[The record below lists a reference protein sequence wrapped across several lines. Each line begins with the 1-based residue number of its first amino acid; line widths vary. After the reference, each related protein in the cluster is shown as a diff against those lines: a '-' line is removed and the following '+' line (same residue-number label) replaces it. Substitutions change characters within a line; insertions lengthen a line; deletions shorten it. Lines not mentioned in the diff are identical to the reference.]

1 MFQESQTITIANLYN
16 EYGKQLQLQWL
27 AGHDGGAKEILPESM
42 ISADT
47 TEPENKLELNDE
59 INLMAQVSTGKSFA
73 GYLNLIHPHQI
84 QILGNTELTYIE
96 NLRDTTRDD
105 TVRQIFDHGPAC
117 ILLADGREVPE
128 YLLSKCDELDVPLM
142 KSPLNSNRLIESFHY
157 YLSNIFA
164 EDLTLHGVYME
175 VMAIGVLITGP
186 SGIGKSE
193 LALEL
198 ITRGHRLIADDAP
211 QFSRIAPDIIN
222 GTCPPALRDY
232 LEVRGMGII
241 NIRRLYG
248 DSAIKENKY
257 LRLIVRLEPMTKEQL
272 LQLDRLQGSHNN
284 RSVLDIDIPEIT
296 LPVAPGRNL
305 AILLECAARNHNLII
320 GGYNAAEEFIENQQK
335 LINLKSE

>member
-1 MFQESQTITIANLYN
+1 MSQKSQTIAIADLYN

-27 AGHDGGAKEILPESM
+27 AGQDGGAKEILPESM
-42 ISADT
+42 ISADAA
-47 TEPENKLELNDE
+47 ESENKLELTDE
-59 INLMAQVSTGKSFA
+59 INLAAQVSTGKSFA

-84 QILGNTELTYIE
+84 QILGNSELTYIE

-117 ILLADGREVPE
+117 ILLADRREVPE

-142 KSPLNSNRLIESFHY
+142 KSPLNSSRLIESFHY

-164 EDLTLHGVYME
+164 EDLTIHGVYME

-186 SGIGKSE
+186 SSVGKSE